1 MSGTPSL
8 LINESWWTR
17 RLSLAINTGP
27 SEKIHS
33 QIRRPSFSDSLLTRI
48 RWRSLAQ
55 LKNTIWAPNVHF
67 HAPAVF
73 QIRKCFRHPVKIR
86 SVGQTISFA
95 RRRREGVAG
104 THHSVC
110 RGRSVSRLSPSPSL
124 QVFVSAS
131 LQLSAV
137 CGKGATSAPK
147 SAEGALRGRE
157 TIPFMQPSTIRRYC
171 AHHSRSYF
179 SHPDEEGERQFR
191 FAPFGHSWKKASARG
206 SVGAS
211 LTIQSWPPTHFL
223 AKESTGRRISAQ
235 RQLLRGGAR
244 YSALHRLHTTTLQS
258 GPVWKKILSPLQMNT
273 PYEI

>member
-1 MSGTPSL
+1 MAAGGHSDCPERKKTDHPHEGSVTDLLRPSVILPGPHPSIAATPSL

-17 RLSLAINTGP
+17 RLSQCECWGP

-55 LKNTIWAPNVHF
+55 LKNAFRAPNVHF

-86 SVGQTISFA
+86 SGGQTISFA
-95 RRRREGVAG
+95 RRRRERGAG
-104 THHSVC
+104 AQYMLC

-137 CGKGATSAPK
+137 WGKTRKAAPK
-147 SAEGALRGRE
+147 SVAERLWGRK
-157 TIPFMQPSTIRRYC
+157 TIPSMQPSTIRQYC

-191 FAPFGHSWKKASARG
+191 FD
-206 SVGAS
+206 
-211 LTIQSWPPTHFL
+211 HF
-223 AKESTGRRISAQ
+223 
-235 RQLLRGGAR
+235 
-244 YSALHRLHTTTLQS
+244 
-258 GPVWKKILSPLQMNT
+258 
-273 PYEI
+273 

>member
-1 MSGTPSL
+1 M
-8 LINESWWTR
+8 R
-17 RLSLAINTGP
+17 MRDP

-33 QIRRPSFSDSLLTRI
+33 EIRRPSFSDSLLTRI
-48 RWRSLAQ
+48 RRESLRGRR
-55 LKNTIWAPNVHF
+55 NTIWGPNVHF

-104 THHSVC
+104 AQYMLC
-110 RGRSVSRLSPSPSL
+110 RGRSVSRLSPGPSL
-124 QVFVSAS
+124 LTFVSAS

-137 CGKGATSAPK
+137 CDKDTTSAPK
-147 SAEGALRGRE
+147 SVAERLRGWE

-171 AHHSRSYF
+171 AHHDQRYF

-191 FAPFGHSWKKASARG
+191 FAPFGHSWKETSARG
-206 SVGAS
+206 SVGAQ

-235 RQLLRGGAR
+235 RGAR
-244 YSALHRLHTTTLQS
+244 RTTTTYGALQRLHTTTLQS

-273 PYEI
+273 PYKI

>member
-1 MSGTPSL
+1 MR
-8 LINESWWTR
+8 NWRTR

-48 RWRSLAQ
+48 RRESLRGRR
-55 LKNTIWAPNVHF
+55 NTIWAPIVHF

-86 SVGQTISFA
+86 SSGQTISFA
-95 RRRREGVAG
+95 RRRRERGAG
-104 THHSVC
+104 AHHSVC
-110 RGRSVSRLSPSPSL
+110 RGRSVSRLSPGPSL

-137 CGKGATSAPK
+137 WGKTRKAAPK
-147 SAEGALRGRE
+147 SAAERLRGWE

-191 FAPFGHSWKKASARG
+191 FD
-206 SVGAS
+206 
-211 LTIQSWPPTHFL
+211 HF
-223 AKESTGRRISAQ
+223 
-235 RQLLRGGAR
+235 
-244 YSALHRLHTTTLQS
+244 
-258 GPVWKKILSPLQMNT
+258 
-273 PYEI
+273 

>member
-1 MSGTPSL
+1 M
-8 LINESWWTR
+8 
-17 RLSLAINTGP
+17 
-27 SEKIHS
+27 
-33 QIRRPSFSDSLLTRI
+33 
-48 RWRSLAQ
+48 
-55 LKNTIWAPNVHF
+55 HF

-86 SVGQTISFA
+86 SGGQTTSFA
-95 RRRREGVAG
+95 RRRRERGAG
-104 THHSVC
+104 AHHSVC

-147 SAEGALRGRE
+147 RTAGRPWGRE

-171 AHHSRSYF
+171 THHSRSYF

-206 SVGAS
+206 SVGAQ

-223 AKESTGRRISAQ
+223 LRMSGGRRISAQ
-235 RQLLRGGAR
+235 RGAR
-244 YSALHRLHTTTLQS
+244 RATTTYGALHALHTTTLQS
-258 GPVWKKILSPLQMNT
+258 GPVWEKILSPLQMDT
-273 PYEI
+273 PYEIFAKIPREPEKIRDATTTSSRARAAPGRPHSAPENS

>member
-1 MSGTPSL
+1 M
-8 LINESWWTR
+8 
-17 RLSLAINTGP
+17 
-27 SEKIHS
+27 
-33 QIRRPSFSDSLLTRI
+33 
-48 RWRSLAQ
+48 
-55 LKNTIWAPNVHF
+55 
-67 HAPAVF
+67 F

-95 RRRREGVAG
+95 RRRRERGAG
-104 THHSVC
+104 AHHSVC
-110 RGRSVSRLSPSPSL
+110 RGRSVSRLSPGPSL
-124 QVFVSAS
+124 QTFVSAS

-137 CGKGATSAPK
+137 WGKTRKAAPK
-147 SAEGALRGRE
+147 SVAERLWGWE

-211 LTIQSWPPTHFL
+211 SLVWKLLPTHFL

-235 RQLLRGGAR
+235 RGVWRATTT
-244 YSALHRLHTTTLQS
+244 YSALHRPHTTTVQS
-258 GPVWKKILSPLQMNT
+258 GPPRWERHCSTPDGHSLRNMREKFQQRRKNPTSCHDATPSAPTILT
-273 PYEI
+273 RRFIF